1 MSLGRREMESQ
12 GELWVAT
19 SQMAR
24 APGHVFYQRL
34 NRLLREAGFDAYVEE
49 LCEPVRSKYSSIA
62 QFATLQRFFDN

>member
-24 APGHVFYQRL
+24 VPGHVFY
-34 NRLLREAGFDAYVEE
+34 
-49 LCEPVRSKYSSIA
+49 
-62 QFATLQRFFDN
+62 